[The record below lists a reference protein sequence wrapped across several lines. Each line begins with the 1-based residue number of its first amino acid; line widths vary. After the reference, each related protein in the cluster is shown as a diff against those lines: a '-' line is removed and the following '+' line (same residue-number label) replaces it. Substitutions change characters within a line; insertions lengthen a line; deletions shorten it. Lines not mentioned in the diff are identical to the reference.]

1 MAHVSNRAVVS
12 PPPSEAYFV
21 KVEMYQLE
29 RVVMKKKTRVL
40 KASGGQ
46 CQWKETFHFLLTALD
61 HDCSLSVKLYSRSS
75 VRRKQCLG
83 QVRIEDEGMFYCL

>member
-1 MAHVSNRAVVS
+1 MF
-12 PPPSEAYFV
+12 FV
-21 KVEMYQLE
+21 KVEMHQLG

-46 CQWKETFHFLLTALD
+46 CQWKETFHFLLAALD
-61 HDCSLSVKLYSRSS
+61 QACSLTVKLYSRSS

-83 QVRIEDEGMFYCL
+83 QVR